1 MLVTA
6 TVAFL
11 SAFAYLNDRV
21 AATSSDYVVSV
32 DMAIDAGS
40 EDFIISALNEARPLG
55 ADRFVLILNTFGGEG
70 KKMDNIIGAISD
82 YQSAGGTFITLIA
95 PAGRHAFSAGA
106 YIAQASNKIYMAPG
120 TAIGA
125 ATPVI
130 TGIPSQELNTT
141 LTKSINAF
149 KSYMESLATHFGRNA
164 TAAGLMVSRGLSY
177 TAIEAVR
184 FHVIDVLVNSTSVSD
199 ALTVIG
205 VPPSTEIR
213 TPGIR
218 ANFLSIL
225 TDPNLSGLLFLLGV
239 FAILADLS
247 HPTAILSVVGA
258 VAIIFALVGLGVF
271 GAPILSI
278 LLMLIGA
285 MFILFELV
293 TGHGVSAILGVAIF
307 AIGFLLVFSTPPPPP
322 QLPPNVLPDVNFI
335 GVGIITYAI
344 LALVG
349 GGVVVGSFY
358 LYRIREELK
367 LKGSQFDAKRLLG
380 REGRVTSEVKAGRFG
395 TANIESE
402 DWTVTSSQD
411 IQKGT
416 VIKVKEVRG
425 LKLVVERKED

>member
-1 MLVTA
+1 MIA
-6 TVAFL
+6 AVAFL
-11 SAFAYLNDRV
+11 SVFGYLNSV
-21 AATSSDYVVSV
+21 AAISSHYVVSV
-32 DMAIDAGS
+32 DMTIDAGS
-40 EDFIISALNEARPLG
+40 EDFITSALKEARSLE
-55 ADRFVLILNTFGGEG
+55 ADHFVLILNTFGGEG

-106 YIAQASNKIYMAPG
+106 YIAQASDKIYMTSG

-130 TGIPSQELNTT
+130 AGIPSQELNTT

-164 TAAGLMVSRGLSY
+164 TAAGLMVSKGHSY
-177 TAIEAVR
+177 TAEEALR
-184 FHVIDVLVNSTSVSD
+184 FHVIDALLNSTSVSD
-199 ALTVIG
+199 ALTAIG
-205 VPPSTEIR
+205 VPPATEIR

-225 TDPNLSGLLFLLGV
+225 ADPNLSGLLFLLGV

-278 LLMLIGA
+278 LLMFVGA
-285 MFILFELV
+285 LFILFELV
-293 TGHGVSAILGVAIF
+293 TGHGVSAVLGVGIF
-307 AIGFLLVFSTPPPPP
+307 AVGFLLVFATPPPPP
-322 QLPPNVLPDVNFI
+322 QLPPGVLPDVNFI
-335 GVGIITYAI
+335 GIGIITYAI

-349 GGVVVGSFY
+349 GGVVVGSVY
-358 LYRIREELK
+358 LYRLRKELTNK
-367 LKGSQFDAKRLLG
+367 TSQFDAIHMIG

-395 TANIESE
+395 TANIGSE

-411 IQKGT
+411 LLEGT
-416 VIKVKEVRG
+416 VVKVKEVQG